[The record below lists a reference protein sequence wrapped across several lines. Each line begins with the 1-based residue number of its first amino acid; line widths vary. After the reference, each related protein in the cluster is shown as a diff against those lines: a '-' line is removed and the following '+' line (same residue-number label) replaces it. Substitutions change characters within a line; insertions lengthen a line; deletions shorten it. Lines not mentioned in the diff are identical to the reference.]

1 MPGYIPDEI
10 EAYAVRFTSARSK
23 LFDRLGAETR
33 ATQTSPQMMVGPVEG
48 AFLSFLVTMTRAR
61 RVVEVG
67 TFTGWSGIAMAGAL
81 PPGGS
86 LVSCDVN
93 EETTAIARRY
103 AEEAGVADR
112 IDYRLGS
119 ALEILASLDGPFDLA
134 FIDADKAGYVD
145 YYEAI
150 LPKLAPSGV
159 IAADN
164 TLFGVDSDGENSQA
178 ISRFNEHVLQDERVE
193 AVLLPF
199 REGVTLIRHRY

>member
-10 EAYAVRFTSARSK
+10 EAYAERYTSARSE
-23 LFDRLGAETR
+23 LFDRLGAETQ

-48 AFLSFLVTMTRAR
+48 AFLSFLVTMTQAR

-164 TLFGVDSDGENSQA
+164 TLFGVDSDGENSRA
-178 ISRFNEHVLQDERVE
+178 ISRFNDHVLQDERVE